1 MTHIISDKK
10 VNINGMIHT
19 VTAVDGLDRVDINNQ
34 LHHLNVEMDKLKAK
48 QSVLIQMRE
57 MIDHQCE
64 MLERAESA
72 DDLFNEMFGG

>member
-19 VTAVDGLDRVDINNQ
+19 VTAVDGLDTVDINNQ

-48 QSVLIQMRE
+48 QSELIQMRE